1 MRMPRT
7 FPIRIEVEEIALGPV
22 LRRLHEMEGV
32 AKLNLDL
39 GPGGHKPAVPNT
51 LGNGAQEKAIALLM
65 TGPKHRNEISAV
77 IGGGKSRLY
86 GTINQLK
93 KKKMIKAMDG
103 GYYALTDAV
112 AHQLNGQPRALP
124 APQEPISRG
133 PAGRASPGAGPI
145 LLRAALNAGPVAPS
159 DVRKHMAANGMS
171 PKAVYGVL
179 DRGKKAGLIKK
190 NGAALYELTAKG
202 RAMEAA
208 HG

>member
-1 MRMPRT
+1 MPRT

-51 LGNGAQEKAIALLM
+51 QGNGAQEKAIALLM
-65 TGPKHRNEISAV
+65 TGPKHRNEISPV
-77 IGGGKSRLY
+77 IGGAKSRLY
-86 GTINQLK
+86 NTINQLK
-93 KKKMIKAMDG
+93 KKKMIKAIDG
-103 GYYALTDAV
+103 GYYALADAA

-124 APQEPISRG
+124 APQVPISKG
-133 PAGRASPGAGPI
+133 PAGRAGPMV
-145 LLRAALNAGPVAPS
+145 LRAALDAGPVAPS
-159 DVRKHMAANGMS
+159 DLRKHMAANGMS

-190 NGAALYELTAKG
+190 NGSALCELTAKG